1 MLNPDQI
8 IEIGEARRA
17 HMWQEAQRDRLIKE
31 ARGSRPKRRKQFL
44 KWSGDILIRL
54 GYKLQGHQRLP
65 TVHPD
70 LLPHR
75 LLGDIEAALD

>member
-1 MLNPDQI
+1 MFNPDQI

-17 HMWQEAQRDRLIKE
+17 HMRQEAQRDRLIKE
-31 ARGSRPKRRKQFL
+31 ARGSRPKRSKQFL

-54 GYKLQGHQRLP
+54 GYKLQGYQQQP

-70 LLPHR
+70 FQASRFTFHVSRR
-75 LLGDIEAALD
+75 L